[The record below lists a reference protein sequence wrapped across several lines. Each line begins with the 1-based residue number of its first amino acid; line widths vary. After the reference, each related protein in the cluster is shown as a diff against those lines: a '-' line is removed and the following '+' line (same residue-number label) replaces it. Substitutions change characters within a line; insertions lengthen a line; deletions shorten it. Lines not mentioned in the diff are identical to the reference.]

1 MDKPKRSNTNLPITN
16 LPINNPAER
25 LYVILTKAA
34 ERNSGESSIAHVICT
49 AMELTPNDENFIKG
63 FSDLIGLLNNIEE
76 QVKQYFP
83 SRKKNGYV
91 HLIKEIRMNI
101 VRAFQLNYST
111 DDTSRLWKN
120 IPCLNDKNWPILQ
133 LFNGCVEDFDK
144 DGIKYGISFDKESL
158 NKLINDVETWMK
170 EIEESQLDEDVKR
183 FFIHKLMEIKDLLE
197 KYYYYGSSRIKTEIY
212 ATMMEIG
219 IYQENLKEEKKEKSR
234 SFFNTF
240 WEKLFTWA
248 GKLEPLISL
257 VANGSPMI
265 SQGINIVKNLLSGS

>member
-1 MDKPKRSNTNLPITN
+1 M
-16 LPINNPAER
+16 
-25 LYVILTKAA
+25 
-34 ERNSGESSIAHVICT
+34 
-49 AMELTPNDENFIKG
+49 
-63 FSDLIGLLNNIEE
+63 
-76 QVKQYFP
+76 
-83 SRKKNGYV
+83 
-91 HLIKEIRMNI
+91 
-101 VRAFQLNYST
+101 
-111 DDTSRLWKN
+111 
-120 IPCLNDKNWPILQ
+120 
-133 LFNGCVEDFDK
+133 
-144 DGIKYGISFDKESL
+144 
-158 NKLINDVETWMK
+158 INDVETWMK

-219 IYQENLKEEKKEKSR
+219 IYQENLTEEKKEKSR